1 MRQVT
6 LHARVPAPDQDACF
20 ERISDFARYPDLVD
34 VVRSVTVHPASPG
47 ALEHSD
53 WEVYFRN
60 GILRWSEADRKDGGS
75 RSITFE
81 QTHGDFDSFRGSW
94 SIAAADADCAD
105 GADCADCAVTFRTE
119 FDFGI
124 PSLAGILD
132 PIAERV
138 FKETIARVLA
148 GLFGSVA
155 VVGDP
160 EIAQALTGAA

>member
-1 MRQVT
+1 MRHVT
-6 LHARVPAPDQDACF
+6 LQARVPAASPRACF
-20 ERISDFARYPDLVD
+20 DRISDFARYPELVD
-34 VVRSVTVHPASPG
+34 VVRSVTVHPASPDG
-47 ALEHSD
+47 REHSD

-60 GILRWSEADRKDGGS
+60 GILRWSEADLKDDGS
-75 RSITFE
+75 HSITFE
-81 QTHGDFDSFRGSW
+81 QTEGDFDSFSGSW
-94 SIAAADADCAD
+94 SIGAADD
-105 GADCADCAVTFRTE
+105 GCAVTFETD

-148 GLFGSVA
+148 GLFGTVR

-160 EIAQALTGAA
+160 KIAQVLAGAA